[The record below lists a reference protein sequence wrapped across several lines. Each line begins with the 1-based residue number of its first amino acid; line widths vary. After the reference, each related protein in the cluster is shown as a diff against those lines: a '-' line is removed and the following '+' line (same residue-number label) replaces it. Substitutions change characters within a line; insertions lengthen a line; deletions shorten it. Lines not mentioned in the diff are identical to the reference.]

1 MRAAGHSSF
10 RREHP
15 FLDLNTRFTLRRSLS
30 HGGRA
35 AGRLRLCCLR
45 VRLFMGAVVTDI
57 RVLVSPLLCSEEAST
72 RDKEEE
78 EDRSL
83 TTTAE

>member
-1 MRAAGHSSF
+1 
-10 RREHP
+10 
-15 FLDLNTRFTLRRSLS
+15 
-30 HGGRA
+30 
-35 AGRLRLCCLR
+35 
-45 VRLFMGAVVTDI
+45 MGAVVTDI

-78 EDRSL
+78 EEEDRSV